1 MESFLGFYK
10 GVLSAMAKFGCYI
23 YQEGQRFEDII
34 STVRECERWGF
45 DSIWLKDN
53 LLPWLQS
60 YVKEDKNA
68 VVTCESD
75 NDVVLECWTTLS
87 SLASITQ
94 RIRLGAILVNSYRTP
109 PSLLAKMV
117 STLDIISRGRLE
129 FGLSAGWYR
138 REFEAYGFD
147 FLKASARVEMLEESI
162 KIIKMMLTENSPVS
176 FSGKYFKVNGAICN
190 PKPIQRP
197 YPPLWIGGSGKR
209 TIEIAAKYANGWNY
223 GLCSYEEYVAKLS
236 LLKNCCKLVNRD
248 HQNIMKG
255 WQGLIIIGKHE
266 DDVKIKISDLQ
277 SKKRIEDDGLSKIS
291 VVGTTEQVQT
301 EIAKYISIGV
311 DYFTASFPDLESLEL
326 FAERIMPQFKT

>member
-1 MESFLGFYK
+1 
-10 GVLSAMAKFGCYI
+10 MAKFGCYI
-23 YQEGQRFEDII
+23 YQEGQRFEDIV
-34 STVRECERWGF
+34 STVKECERRGF

-53 LLPWLQS
+53 FLPWLQS
-60 YVKEDKNA
+60 YVKDGKNTVA
-68 VVTCESD
+68 TCESD

-87 SLASITQ
+87 SLAPITQ

-117 STLDIISRGRLE
+117 STLDIISRGRVE

-162 KIIKMMLTENSPVS
+162 KIIKMMLIENSPVS

-190 PKPIQRP
+190 PKPIQKP

-209 TIEIAAKYANGWNY
+209 TIEIAAKHANGWNY

-236 LLKNCCKLVNRD
+236 LLKNRCKLVNRD
-248 HQNIMKG
+248 YQKIMKG
-255 WQGLIIIGKHE
+255 WQ
-266 DDVKIKISDLQ
+266 
-277 SKKRIEDDGLSKIS
+277 
-291 VVGTTEQVQT
+291 
-301 EIAKYISIGV
+301 
-311 DYFTASFPDLESLEL
+311 
-326 FAERIMPQFKT
+326 

>member
-1 MESFLGFYK
+1 
-10 GVLSAMAKFGCYI
+10 MAKFGCYI
-23 YQEGQRFEDII
+23 YQEGQRFEDIV
-34 STVRECERWGF
+34 STVRECERRGF

-53 LLPWLQS
+53 FLPWLQS
-60 YVKEDKNA
+60 YVKDGKNTVA
-68 VVTCESD
+68 TCESD

-87 SLASITQ
+87 SLAPITQ

-117 STLDIISRGRLE
+117 STLDIISRGRVE

-162 KIIKMMLTENSPVS
+162 KIIKMMLIENSPVS

-190 PKPIQRP
+190 PKPIQKP
-197 YPPLWIGGSGKR
+197 YPPLWIGGSGER
-209 TIEIAAKYANGWNY
+209 TIEIAAKHANGWNY
-223 GLCSYEEYVAKLS
+223 GLCSYEEYVVKLS
-236 LLKNCCKLVNRD
+236 LLKNRCKLVKRD
-248 HQNIMKG
+248 YQKIMKG

-266 DDVKIKISDLQ
+266 EDVQRKISDLQ
-277 SKKRIEDDGLSKIS
+277 SKKRIENNGLSKIS
-291 VVGTTEQVQT
+291 LVGTIEQVQT
-301 EIAKYISIGV
+301 EIVKYISIGV
-311 DYFTASFPDLESLEL
+311 NYFTVSFPDLESLKL

>member
-1 MESFLGFYK
+1 
-10 GVLSAMAKFGCYI
+10 MAKFGCYI
-23 YQEGQRFEDII
+23 YQEGQRFEDIV
-34 STVRECERWGF
+34 STVKECERQGF

-53 LLPWLQS
+53 FLPWLQS
-60 YVKEDKNA
+60 YVKDGKNTVA
-68 VVTCESD
+68 TCESD

-87 SLASITQ
+87 SLAPITQ

-162 KIIKMMLTENSPVS
+162 KIIKMMLIENSPVS

-190 PKPIQRP
+190 PKPIQKP

-209 TIEIAAKYANGWNY
+209 TIEIAAKHANGWNY

-236 LLKNCCKLVNRD
+236 LLKNRCKVVNRD
-248 HQNIMKG
+248 YQKIMKG

-266 DDVKIKISDLQ
+266 EDVQITISDLQ
-277 SKKRIEDDGLSKIS
+277 IKKRIEDDGISKIS
-291 VVGTTEQVQT
+291 VAGTIEEIQT
-301 EIAKYISIGV
+301 EIAKYIRIGV
-311 DYFTASFPDLESLEL
+311 NYFTVSFRDLESLKL

>member
-138 REFEAYGFD
+138 KEFEAYGFD

-162 KIIKMMLTENSPVS
+162 KIIKMMLTESSPVS

-197 YPPLWIGGSGKR
+197 YPPLWIGGGGKR
-209 TIEIAAKYANGWNY
+209 TIEIAAKHANGWNY
-223 GLCSYEEYVAKLS
+223 GLCLYEEYVAKLS

-248 HQNIMKG
+248 YQNIMKG

-277 SKKRIEDDGLSKIS
+277 SKKGIKDDGLSKIS

>member
-1 MESFLGFYK
+1 M
-10 GVLSAMAKFGCYI
+10 
-23 YQEGQRFEDII
+23 
-34 STVRECERWGF
+34 
-45 DSIWLKDN
+45 
-53 LLPWLQS
+53 
-60 YVKEDKNA
+60 
-68 VVTCESD
+68 
-75 NDVVLECWTTLS
+75 LECWTTLS
-87 SLASITQ
+87 SLAPITR

-138 REFEAYGFD
+138 KEFEAYGFD
-147 FLKASARVEMLEESI
+147 FLNASARVEMMEESI

-197 YPPLWIGGSGKR
+197 YPPLWIGGSGER

-236 LLKNCCKLVNRD
+236 LLKNCCKIVNRD
-248 HQNIMKG
+248 YQNIMKG

-266 DDVKIKISDLQ
+266 EDVQIKISDLQ
-277 SKKRIEDDGLSKIS
+277 SKKRIEDDGISKIS
-291 VVGTTEQVQT
+291 VAGTIEEIQT
-301 EIAKYISIGV
+301 EIAKYIRIGV
-311 DYFTASFPDLESLEL
+311 NYFTVSFRDLESLKL
-326 FAERIMPQFKT
+326 FAERIVPQFKT

>member
-1 MESFLGFYK
+1 MGFYK

-34 STVRECERWGF
+34 STVRECERRGF

-53 LLPWLQS
+53 FLPWLQS
-60 YVKEDKNA
+60 YVKDGKNTVA
-68 VVTCESD
+68 TCEPD
-75 NDVVLECWTTLS
+75 NDPVLECWTMLS
-87 SLASITQ
+87 SLAPITR

-266 DDVKIKISDLQ
+266 EDVQIKISDLQ
-277 SKKRIEDDGLSKIS
+277 SKKRIEDDGISKIS
-291 VVGTTEQVQT
+291 VAGTIEEIQT
-301 EIAKYISIGV
+301 EIAKYIRIGV
-311 DYFTASFPDLESLEL
+311 NYFTVSFRDLESLKL
-326 FAERIMPQFKT
+326 FAERIVPQFKT

>member
-1 MESFLGFYK
+1 
-10 GVLSAMAKFGCYI
+10 MAKFGCYI
-23 YQEGQRFEDII
+23 YQEGQRFEDIV
-34 STVRECERWGF
+34 STVRECERRGF

-53 LLPWLQS
+53 FLPWLQS
-60 YVKEDKNA
+60 YVKDGKNTVA
-68 VVTCESD
+68 TCEPD
-75 NDVVLECWTTLS
+75 NDLVLECWTTLS
-87 SLASITQ
+87 SLTPITR

-147 FLKASARVEMLEESI
+147 FLNASTRVEMMEESI

-197 YPPLWIGGSGKR
+197 YPPLWIGGSGER

-236 LLKNCCKLVNRD
+236 LLKNCCKIVNRD
-248 HQNIMKG
+248 YQNIMKG

-266 DDVKIKISDLQ
+266 EDVQIKISDLQ
-277 SKKRIEDDGLSKIS
+277 SKKRIEDDGISKIS
-291 VVGTTEQVQT
+291 VAGTIEEIQT
-301 EIAKYISIGV
+301 EIAKYIRIGV
-311 DYFTASFPDLESLEL
+311 NYFTVSFRDLESLKL

>member
-1 MESFLGFYK
+1 
-10 GVLSAMAKFGCYI
+10 MAKFGCYI

-34 STVRECERWGF
+34 STVKECERREF

-53 LLPWLQS
+53 FLPWLQS
-60 YVKEDKNA
+60 YVKDGKNTVA
-68 VVTCESD
+68 TCEPD
-75 NDVVLECWTTLS
+75 NDPVLECWTMLS
-87 SLASITQ
+87 SLALITQ

-117 STLDIISRGRLE
+117 STLDIISSGRLE

-162 KIIKMMLTENSPVS
+162 KIIKMMLIENSPVS

-190 PKPIQRP
+190 PKPIQKP
-197 YPPLWIGGSGKR
+197 YPPLWIGGGGER
-209 TIEIAAKYANGWNY
+209 TVEIAAKHANGWNY
-223 GLCSYEEYVAKLS
+223 GLCSYEEYLAKLFV
-236 LLKNCCKLVNRD
+236 LKNCCKLVNRD
-248 HQNIMKG
+248 YQNIMKG

-266 DDVKIKISDLQ
+266 EDVQRKLSDLQ
-277 SKKRIEDDGLSKIS
+277 RKKRIEDDGISKIS
-291 VVGTTEQVQT
+291 VVGTIEQVQT
-301 EIAKYISIGV
+301 KIARYISIGV
-311 DYFTASFPDLESLEL
+311 NYFTVSFPDLESLEL

>member
-1 MESFLGFYK
+1 
-10 GVLSAMAKFGCYI
+10 MAKFGCYI
-23 YQEGQRFEDII
+23 YQEGQRFEDIV
-34 STVRECERWGF
+34 STVRECERQGF

-53 LLPWLQS
+53 FLPWLQS
-60 YVKEDKNA
+60 YVKDGKNTVA
-68 VVTCESD
+68 TCEPD
-75 NDVVLECWTTLS
+75 NDLVLECWTTLS
-87 SLASITQ
+87 SLAPITR

-147 FLKASARVEMLEESI
+147 FLNASTRVEMMEESI

-197 YPPLWIGGSGKR
+197 YPPLWIGGSGER

-236 LLKNCCKLVNRD
+236 LLKDCCKIVNRD
-248 HQNIMKG
+248 YQNIMKG

-266 DDVKIKISDLQ
+266 EDVQIKISDLQ
-277 SKKRIEDDGLSKIS
+277 SKKRIEDDGISKIS
-291 VVGTTEQVQT
+291 VAGTIEEIQT
-301 EIAKYISIGV
+301 EIAKYIRIGV
-311 DYFTASFPDLESLEL
+311 NYFTVSFRDLESLKL

>member
-1 MESFLGFYK
+1 
-10 GVLSAMAKFGCYI
+10 MAKFGCYI

-34 STVRECERWGF
+34 STVRECERRGF

-53 LLPWLQS
+53 FLPWLQS
-60 YVKEDKNA
+60 YVKDSKDT
-68 VVTCESD
+68 VVTCKPD
-75 NDVVLECWTTLS
+75 NDLMLECWTTLS
-87 SLASITQ
+87 SLASITR

-147 FLKASARVEMLEESI
+147 FLKASARVEMLEESV
-162 KIIKMMLTENSPVS
+162 KIIKMMLIENSPVS

-209 TIEIAAKYANGWNY
+209 TMEIAAKYANGWNY
-223 GLCSYEEYVAKLS
+223 GLCSYEEYVSKLS

-248 HQNIMKG
+248 YQNIMKG

-266 DDVKIKISDLQ
+266 EDVQIKISDLQ
-277 SKKRIEDDGLSKIS
+277 SKKRIEYDSLSKIY

-311 DYFTASFPDLESLEL
+311 NYLTVSFRDLESLKL
-326 FAERIMPQFKT
+326 FAERIMPQFKTE

>member
-1 MESFLGFYK
+1 
-10 GVLSAMAKFGCYI
+10 MAKFGCYI
-23 YQEGQRFEDII
+23 YQEGQRFEDIV

-53 LLPWLQS
+53 FLPWLQS
-60 YVKEDKNA
+60 YVKDGKNTVA
-68 VVTCESD
+68 TCESD
-75 NDVVLECWTTLS
+75 NDLVLECWTTLS
-87 SLASITQ
+87 SLAPITR

-147 FLKASARVEMLEESI
+147 FLNASTRVEMMEESI

-197 YPPLWIGGSGKR
+197 YPPLWIGGSGER

-236 LLKNCCKLVNRD
+236 LLKNCCKIVNRD
-248 HQNIMKG
+248 YQNIMKG

-266 DDVKIKISDLQ
+266 EDVQIKISDLQ
-277 SKKRIEDDGLSKIS
+277 SKKRIEDDGISKIS
-291 VVGTTEQVQT
+291 VAGTIEEIQT
-301 EIAKYISIGV
+301 EIAKYIRIGV
-311 DYFTASFPDLESLEL
+311 NYFTVSFRDLESLKL

>member
-129 FGLSAGWYR
+129 FGLSAGWYKK
-138 REFEAYGFD
+138 EFEAYGFD

-162 KIIKMMLTENSPVS
+162 KIIKMMLTESSPVS

-197 YPPLWIGGSGKR
+197 YPPLWIGGGGKR
-209 TIEIAAKYANGWNY
+209 TIEIAAKHANGWNY
-223 GLCSYEEYVAKLS
+223 GLCLYEEYVAKLS

-248 HQNIMKG
+248 HKNIMKG

-277 SKKRIEDDGLSKIS
+277 SKKGIKDDGLSKIS

>member
-1 MESFLGFYK
+1 
-10 GVLSAMAKFGCYI
+10 MAKFGCYI
-23 YQEGQRFEDII
+23 YQEGQRFEDIV
-34 STVRECERWGF
+34 STVRECERRGF

-53 LLPWLQS
+53 FLPWLQS
-60 YVKEDKNA
+60 YVKDGKNTVA
-68 VVTCESD
+68 TCEPD
-75 NDVVLECWTTLS
+75 NDLVLECWTTLS
-87 SLASITQ
+87 SLAPITR

-162 KIIKMMLTENSPVS
+162 KIIKMMLIENSPVS

-197 YPPLWIGGSGKR
+197 YPPLWIGGSGER

-236 LLKNCCKLVNRD
+236 LLKNCCKIVNRD
-248 HQNIMKG
+248 YQNIMKG

-266 DDVKIKISDLQ
+266 EDVQIKISDLQ
-277 SKKRIEDDGLSKIS
+277 SKKRIEDDGISKIS
-291 VVGTTEQVQT
+291 VAGTIEEIQT
-301 EIAKYISIGV
+301 EIAKYIRIGV
-311 DYFTASFPDLESLEL
+311 NYFTVSFRDLESLKL

>member
-1 MESFLGFYK
+1 
-10 GVLSAMAKFGCYI
+10 MAKFGCYI

-138 REFEAYGFD
+138 KEFEAYGFD

-162 KIIKMMLTENSPVS
+162 KIIKMMLTESSPVS

-197 YPPLWIGGSGKR
+197 YPPLWIGGGGKR
-209 TIEIAAKYANGWNY
+209 TIEIAAKHANGWNY
-223 GLCSYEEYVAKLS
+223 GLCLYEEYVAKLS

-277 SKKRIEDDGLSKIS
+277 SKKGIKDDGLSKIS

>member
-34 STVRECERWGF
+34 STVRECERWEF

-87 SLASITQ
+87 SLAPITQ

-236 LLKNCCKLVNRD
+236 LLKNSCKLVNRD

-277 SKKRIEDDGLSKIS
+277 NKKRIEDDGLSKIS

-311 DYFTASFPDLESLEL
+311 NYFTASFPDLESLEL

>member
-1 MESFLGFYK
+1 
-10 GVLSAMAKFGCYI
+10 MAKFGCYI
-23 YQEGQRFEDII
+23 YQEGQRFEDIV
-34 STVRECERWGF
+34 STVRECERRGF

-53 LLPWLQS
+53 FLPWLQS
-60 YVKEDKNA
+60 YVKDGKNTVA
-68 VVTCESD
+68 TCEPD
-75 NDVVLECWTTLS
+75 NDLVLECWTTLS
-87 SLASITQ
+87 SLAPITQ

-147 FLKASARVEMLEESI
+147 FLKSSARVEMLEESI

-197 YPPLWIGGSGKR
+197 YPPLWIGGSGER

-236 LLKNCCKLVNRD
+236 LLKNCCKIVNRD
-248 HQNIMKG
+248 YQNIMKG

-266 DDVKIKISDLQ
+266 EDVQIKISDLQ
-277 SKKRIEDDGLSKIS
+277 SKKRIEDDGISKIS
-291 VVGTTEQVQT
+291 VAGTIEEIQT
-301 EIAKYISIGV
+301 EIAKYIRIGV
-311 DYFTASFPDLESLEL
+311 NYFTVSFPDLESLKL

>member
-1 MESFLGFYK
+1 
-10 GVLSAMAKFGCYI
+10 MAKFGCYI
-23 YQEGQRFEDII
+23 YQEGQRFEDIV
-34 STVRECERWGF
+34 STVRECERRGF

-53 LLPWLQS
+53 FLPWLQS
-60 YVKEDKNA
+60 YVKDGKNTVA
-68 VVTCESD
+68 TCEPD
-75 NDVVLECWTTLS
+75 NDLVLECWTTLS
-87 SLASITQ
+87 SLAPITR

-109 PSLLAKMV
+109 PSLLAKMI

-147 FLKASARVEMLEESI
+147 FLNASTRVEMMEESI

-197 YPPLWIGGSGKR
+197 YPPLWIGGSGER

-236 LLKNCCKLVNRD
+236 LLKNCCKIVNRD
-248 HQNIMKG
+248 YQNIMKG

-266 DDVKIKISDLQ
+266 EDVQIKISDLQ
-277 SKKRIEDDGLSKIS
+277 SKKRIEDDGISKIS
-291 VVGTTEQVQT
+291 VAGTIEEIQT
-301 EIAKYISIGV
+301 EIAKYIRIGV
-311 DYFTASFPDLESLEL
+311 NYFTVSFRDLESLKL

>member
-1 MESFLGFYK
+1 
-10 GVLSAMAKFGCYI
+10 MAKFGCYI
-23 YQEGQRFEDII
+23 YQEGQRFEDIT
-34 STVRECERWGF
+34 STIGECERLGF

-53 LLPWLQS
+53 FLPWLQS
-60 YVKEDKNA
+60 YVKDGKDTVA
-68 VVTCESD
+68 TCEPD
-75 NDVVLECWTTLS
+75 NDLVLECWTTLS
-87 SLASITQ
+87 SLALITH

-147 FLKASARVEMLEESI
+147 FLNASTRVE
-162 KIIKMMLTENSPVS
+162 MMLTENSPVS

-197 YPPLWIGGSGKR
+197 YPPLWIGGSGER
-209 TIEIAAKYANGWNY
+209 TIEIAAKYANGCNY

-236 LLKNCCKLVNRD
+236 LLKNCCKIVNRD
-248 HQNIMKG
+248 YQNIMKG

-266 DDVKIKISDLQ
+266 EDVQIKISDLQ
-277 SKKRIEDDGLSKIS
+277 SKKRIEDDGISKIS
-291 VVGTTEQVQT
+291 VAGTIEEIQT
-301 EIAKYISIGV
+301 EIAKYIRIGV
-311 DYFTASFPDLESLEL
+311 NYFTVSFRDLESLKL

>member
-1 MESFLGFYK
+1 
-10 GVLSAMAKFGCYI
+10 MAKFGCYI
-23 YQEGQRFEDII
+23 YQEGQRFEDIV

-53 LLPWLQS
+53 FLPWLQS
-60 YVKEDKNA
+60 YVKDGKNTVA
-68 VVTCESD
+68 TCEPD
-75 NDVVLECWTTLS
+75 NDLVLECWTTLS
-87 SLASITQ
+87 SLAPITR

-147 FLKASARVEMLEESI
+147 FLNASTRVEMMEESI

-197 YPPLWIGGSGKR
+197 YPPLWIGGSGER

-236 LLKNCCKLVNRD
+236 LLKNCCKIVNRD
-248 HQNIMKG
+248 YQNIMKG

-266 DDVKIKISDLQ
+266 EDVQIKISDLQ
-277 SKKRIEDDGLSKIS
+277 SKKRIEDDGISKIS
-291 VVGTTEQVQT
+291 VAGTIEEIQT
-301 EIAKYISIGV
+301 EIAKYIRIGV
-311 DYFTASFPDLESLEL
+311 NYFTVSFRDLESLKL

>member
-1 MESFLGFYK
+1 
-10 GVLSAMAKFGCYI
+10 MAKFGCYI
-23 YQEGQRFEDII
+23 YQEGQRFEDIV
-34 STVRECERWGF
+34 STVRECERRGF

-53 LLPWLQS
+53 FLPWLQS
-60 YVKEDKNA
+60 YVKDGKNTVA
-68 VVTCESD
+68 TCEPD
-75 NDVVLECWTTLS
+75 NDLVLECWTTLS
-87 SLASITQ
+87 SLAPITR

-147 FLKASARVEMLEESI
+147 FLNASTRVEMMEESI

-197 YPPLWIGGSGKR
+197 YPPLWIGGSGER

-236 LLKNCCKLVNRD
+236 LLKNCCKIVNRD
-248 HQNIMKG
+248 YQNIMKG

-266 DDVKIKISDLQ
+266 EDVQIKISDLQ
-277 SKKRIEDDGLSKIS
+277 SKKRIEDDGISKIS
-291 VVGTTEQVQT
+291 VAGTIEEIQT
-301 EIAKYISIGV
+301 EIAKYIRIGV
-311 DYFTASFPDLESLEL
+311 NYFTVSFRDLESLKL

>member
-1 MESFLGFYK
+1 
-10 GVLSAMAKFGCYI
+10 MAKFGCYI
-23 YQEGQRFEDII
+23 YQEGQRFEDIT
-34 STVRECERWGF
+34 STVRECERLGF

-53 LLPWLQS
+53 FLPWLQS
-60 YVKEDKNA
+60 YVKDSKNTVA
-68 VVTCESD
+68 TCEPD
-75 NDVVLECWTTLS
+75 NDLVLECWTTLS
-87 SLASITQ
+87 SLAPITR

-147 FLKASARVEMLEESI
+147 FLKASARVEMMEESI
-162 KIIKMMLTENSPVS
+162 KIIKMMLVENSPVS

-209 TIEIAAKYANGWNY
+209 TIEIAAKHANGWNY
-223 GLCSYEEYVAKLS
+223 GLCSFEEYLAKLS

-248 HQNIMKG
+248 YQNIMKG

-266 DDVKIKISDLQ
+266 EDVQIKISDLQ
-277 SKKRIEDDGLSKIS
+277 SKKRIEDGGISKIS
-291 VVGTTEQVQT
+291 IVGTIEQVQT

>member
-1 MESFLGFYK
+1 
-10 GVLSAMAKFGCYI
+10 MAKFGCYI
-23 YQEGQRFEDII
+23 YQEGQRFEDIV
-34 STVRECERWGF
+34 STVRECERRGF

-53 LLPWLQS
+53 FLPWLQS
-60 YVKEDKNA
+60 YVKDGKNTVA
-68 VVTCESD
+68 TCEPD
-75 NDVVLECWTTLS
+75 NDLVLECWTTLS
-87 SLASITQ
+87 SLASITR

-147 FLKASARVEMLEESI
+147 FLNSSTRVEMMEESI

-197 YPPLWIGGSGKR
+197 YPPLWIGGSGER
-209 TIEIAAKYANGWNY
+209 TIKIAAKYANGWNY

-236 LLKNCCKLVNRD
+236 LLKNCCKIVNRD
-248 HQNIMKG
+248 YQNIMKG

-266 DDVKIKISDLQ
+266 EDVQIKISDLQ
-277 SKKRIEDDGLSKIS
+277 SKKRIEDDGISKIS
-291 VVGTTEQVQT
+291 AVGTIEEIQT
-301 EIAKYISIGV
+301 EIAKYIRIGV
-311 DYFTASFPDLESLEL
+311 NYFTVSFRDLESLKL

>member
-1 MESFLGFYK
+1 MGFYK

-23 YQEGQRFEDII
+23 YQEGQRFEDIV
-34 STVRECERWGF
+34 STVRECERRGF

-53 LLPWLQS
+53 FLPWLQS
-60 YVKEDKNA
+60 YVKDGKNTVA
-68 VVTCESD
+68 TCEPD
-75 NDVVLECWTTLS
+75 NDLVLECWTTLS
-87 SLASITQ
+87 SLAPITR

-147 FLKASARVEMLEESI
+147 FLNASTRVEMMEESI

-197 YPPLWIGGSGKR
+197 YPPLWIGGSGER

-236 LLKNCCKLVNRD
+236 LLKNCCKIVNRD
-248 HQNIMKG
+248 YQNIMKG

-266 DDVKIKISDLQ
+266 EDVQIKISDLQ
-277 SKKRIEDDGLSKIS
+277 SKKRIEDDSISKIS
-291 VVGTTEQVQT
+291 VAGTIEEIQT
-301 EIAKYISIGV
+301 EIAKYIRIGV
-311 DYFTASFPDLESLEL
+311 NYFTVSFRDLESLKL

>member
-1 MESFLGFYK
+1 MGFYK

-34 STVRECERWGF
+34 STVRECERRGF

-53 LLPWLQS
+53 FLPWLQS

-162 KIIKMMLTENSPVS
+162 KIIKMMLTESSPVS

-236 LLKNCCKLVNRD
+236 LLKNCCKLINRD

-266 DDVKIKISDLQ
+266 DDVKIKISDL
-277 SKKRIEDDGLSKIS
+277 
-291 VVGTTEQVQT
+291 
-301 EIAKYISIGV
+301 
-311 DYFTASFPDLESLEL
+311 
-326 FAERIMPQFKT
+326 

>member
-1 MESFLGFYK
+1 MGFYK

-34 STVRECERWGF
+34 STVRECERRGF

-53 LLPWLQS
+53 FLPWLQS
-60 YVKEDKNA
+60 YVKDGKNTVA
-68 VVTCESD
+68 TCEPD
-75 NDVVLECWTTLS
+75 NDLVLECWTTLS
-87 SLASITQ
+87 SLAPITR

-147 FLKASARVEMLEESI
+147 FLNASTRVEMMEESI

-197 YPPLWIGGSGKR
+197 YPPLWIGGSGER

-236 LLKNCCKLVNRD
+236 LLKNCCKIVNRD
-248 HQNIMKG
+248 YQNIMKG

-266 DDVKIKISDLQ
+266 EDVQIKISDLQ
-277 SKKRIEDDGLSKIS
+277 SKKRIEDDGISKIS
-291 VVGTTEQVQT
+291 VAGTIEEIQT
-301 EIAKYISIGV
+301 EIAKYIRIGV
-311 DYFTASFPDLESLEL
+311 NYFTVSFRDLESLKL
-326 FAERIMPQFKT
+326 FAERIVPQFKT

>member
-1 MESFLGFYK
+1 
-10 GVLSAMAKFGCYI
+10 MAKFGCYI
-23 YQEGQRFEDII
+23 YQEGQRFEDIV
-34 STVRECERWGF
+34 STVKECERRGF

-53 LLPWLQS
+53 FLPWLQS
-60 YVKEDKNA
+60 YVKDGKNTVA
-68 VVTCESD
+68 TCEPD
-75 NDVVLECWTTLS
+75 NDLVLECWTTLS
-87 SLASITQ
+87 SLAPITR

-147 FLKASARVEMLEESI
+147 FLNASTRVEMMEESI

-197 YPPLWIGGSGKR
+197 YPPLWIGGSGER

-236 LLKNCCKLVNRD
+236 LLKNCCKIVNRD
-248 HQNIMKG
+248 YQNIMKG

-266 DDVKIKISDLQ
+266 EDVKIKISDLQ
-277 SKKRIEDDGLSKIS
+277 SKKGIEDDGISKIS
-291 VVGTTEQVQT
+291 VAGTIEEIQT
-301 EIAKYISIGV
+301 EIAKYIRIGV
-311 DYFTASFPDLESLEL
+311 NYFTVSFRDLESLKL

>member
-1 MESFLGFYK
+1 MGFYK

-68 VVTCESD
+68 VATCESD

-138 REFEAYGFD
+138 KEFEAYGFD

-162 KIIKMMLTENSPVS
+162 KIIKMMLTESSPVS
-176 FSGKYFKVNGAICN
+176 FSGKYFKVNGAVCN

-197 YPPLWIGGSGKR
+197 YPPLWIGGGGKR
-209 TIEIAAKYANGWNY
+209 TIEIAAKHANGWNY
-223 GLCSYEEYVAKLS
+223 GLCLYEEYVAKLS

-277 SKKRIEDDGLSKIS
+277 SKKGIKDDGLSKIS

>member
-1 MESFLGFYK
+1 
-10 GVLSAMAKFGCYI
+10 MAKFGCYI
-23 YQEGQRFEDII
+23 YQEGQRFEDIV
-34 STVRECERWGF
+34 STVRECERRGF

-53 LLPWLQS
+53 FLPWLQS
-60 YVKEDKNA
+60 YVKDGKNTVA
-68 VVTCESD
+68 TCEPD
-75 NDVVLECWTTLS
+75 NDLVLECWTTLS
-87 SLASITQ
+87 SLAPITR

-147 FLKASARVEMLEESI
+147 FLNASTRVEMMEESI

-197 YPPLWIGGSGKR
+197 YPPLWIGGSGER

-236 LLKNCCKLVNRD
+236 LLKNCCKIVNRD
-248 HQNIMKG
+248 YQNIMKG

-266 DDVKIKISDLQ
+266 EDLQIKISDLQ
-277 SKKRIEDDGLSKIS
+277 SKKRIEDDGISKIS
-291 VVGTTEQVQT
+291 VAGTIEEIQT
-301 EIAKYISIGV
+301 EIAKYIRIGV
-311 DYFTASFPDLESLEL
+311 NYFTVSFRDLESLKL

>member
-1 MESFLGFYK
+1 
-10 GVLSAMAKFGCYI
+10 MAKFGCYI
-23 YQEGQRFEDII
+23 YQEGQRFEDIT
-34 STVRECERWGF
+34 STVRECERLGF

-53 LLPWLQS
+53 FLPWLQS
-60 YVKEDKNA
+60 YVKDSKNTVA
-68 VVTCESD
+68 TCEPD
-75 NDVVLECWTTLS
+75 NDLVLECWTTLS
-87 SLASITQ
+87 SLAPITR

-147 FLKASARVEMLEESI
+147 FLKASARVEMMEESI
-162 KIIKMMLTENSPVS
+162 KIIKMMLVENSPVS

-209 TIEIAAKYANGWNY
+209 TIEIAAKHANGWNY
-223 GLCSYEEYVAKLS
+223 GLCSYEEYLAKLS

-248 HQNIMKG
+248 YQNIMKG

-266 DDVKIKISDLQ
+266 EDVQIKISDLQ
-277 SKKRIEDDGLSKIS
+277 SKKRIEDGGISKIS
-291 VVGTTEQVQT
+291 IVGTIEQVQT